1 MENEKIECGRIFVM
15 KEIGLAQYESY
26 NFYVKKEDVENLYL
40 FTESICR
47 TYNYNYKLIG
57 FSKIEKNVDKVKLV
71 DKKEIFEKLTHLE
84 YQDEEEN
91 EFCFL

>member
-1 MENEKIECGRIFVM
+1 MENNKIECGRIFVM

-71 DKKEIFEKLTHLE
+71 DKKEIFEKLTNLE